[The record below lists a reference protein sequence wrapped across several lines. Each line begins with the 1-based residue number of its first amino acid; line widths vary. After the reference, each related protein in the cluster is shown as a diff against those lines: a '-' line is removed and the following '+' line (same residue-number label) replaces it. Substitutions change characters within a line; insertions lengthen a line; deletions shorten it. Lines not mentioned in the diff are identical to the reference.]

1 MDTRT
6 GLIWSKTLNL
16 LRLGIP
22 LAFFVIVGCSDGS
35 DNKSSQVEV
44 ELEPE
49 SPQLELSYTEAPID
63 LPNIVADYS
72 ADVSYGDGERNL
84 FDIFLPDSDEPTP
97 LVIYYHGGGYFTG
110 DKSDA
115 YEYHPDDIRAFL
127 AEGVAY
133 ATVSYHL
140 LSLEPPLDEDGV
152 IHSLE
157 DGARALQFIRYYADS
172 LNIDPEQIAVY
183 GVSAGASTSL
193 WLGTHDDLADPDN
206 EDPVLQESSRV
217 NAMAALHTQ
226 STLNAIRW
234 EEALEDTIAPFAAL
248 LGGTDIPT
256 IVEALDSTNF
266 LFTILGVSS
275 VEEIYEAEN
284 TAYRDNIDI
293 FTLMDSG
300 DAPLYAYNISP
311 SPEDLVNLFL
321 HHAEHAQ
328 ALHEWAETAGL
339 ESVVYAYDP
348 AFTLEHPSGE
358 DHVSFLLGHIK

>member
-1 MDTRT
+1 MHILRP
-6 GLIWSKTLNL
+6 GLF
-16 LRLGIP
+16 
-22 LAFFVIVGCSDGS
+22 LAFFVFVVGCSDGS
-35 DNKSSQVEV
+35 DRKSNQQ
-44 ELEPE
+44 EPE
-49 SPQLELSYTEAPID
+49 SPRLELTFTEAPID
-63 LPNIVADYS
+63 LPDIVADYS
-72 ADVSYGDGERNL
+72 ADVRYGDGERNL

-115 YEYHPDDIRAFL
+115 YEYHPDDIRAVL

-157 DGARALQFIRYYADS
+157 DGARALQFIRHYADS

-206 EDPVLQESSRV
+206 EDPVLHESTRI
-217 NAMAALHTQ
+217 NAIGALHTQ
-226 STLNAIRW
+226 STLNVIRW
-234 EEALEDTIAPFAAL
+234 EDVLEIAIAPLAPL
-248 LGGTDIPT
+248 LGGTDIPN
-256 IVEALDSTNF
+256 IVNKLNSTNF
-266 LFTILGVSS
+266 MFTILGVSS
-275 VEEIYEAEN
+275 IEEIYEEAN

-300 DAPLYAYNISP
+300 DAPIYARNVSP
-311 SPEDLVNLFL
+311 QLTPNPEDLVNLFL
-321 HHAEHAQ
+321 HHALHAQ
-328 ALHEWAETAGL
+328 ALHNWAEAAGL
-339 ESVVYAYDP
+339 ESVIYAYDP
-348 AFTLEHPSGE
+348 GFTLEHPSGE
-358 DHVSFLLGHIK
+358 GHVSFLLGHIK